1 MERIASFCVDH
12 TKLDRGMYLSRQ
24 DGDVLTWDIRMKKP
38 NQGDY
43 LTTGAAH
50 TLEHLFATYARN
62 SAVKNGVIYVGPMG
76 CRTGFYLLTRGLTP
90 AQALELTVD
99 SFRFMAAFEGDI
111 PLKGGHEAEGIH
123 GQLQCLC
130 RGQPAG
136 EQVEAGAAAHGA
148 NVDHAVLHRAV
159 AGVGGKQVL
168 QRVGGTGGQVIALI
182 GLLHPDVPGQHI
194 TVLAAQVHAPVQ
206 FGVIDTEACNAF
218 HDVLLQDQACRR
230 WTLPW
235 AQSTAISRPSRM
247 WLQAPAAPTMVGLS
261 RELPTMAAWL
271 FRPGSS
277 TTRAAASRT

>member
-1 MERIASFCVDH
+1 MGRSFAVSLSSAAGRGQCFQHRQHGGCLGLGGGQIHIAV
-12 TKLDRGMYLSRQ
+12 
-24 DGDVLTWDIRMKKP
+24 V
-38 NQGDY
+38 
-43 LTTGAAH
+43 
-50 TLEHLFATYARN
+50 
-62 SAVKNGVIYVGPMG
+62 
-76 CRTGFYLLTRGLTP
+76 
-90 AQALELTVD
+90 
-99 SFRFMAAFEGDI
+99 AAFHLAGTGDI

-123 GQLQCLC
+123 GQLQCLR

-136 EQVEAGAAAHGA
+136 EQVEAGAAAHGT

-194 TVLAAQVHAPVQ
+194 TVLATQVHAPVQ